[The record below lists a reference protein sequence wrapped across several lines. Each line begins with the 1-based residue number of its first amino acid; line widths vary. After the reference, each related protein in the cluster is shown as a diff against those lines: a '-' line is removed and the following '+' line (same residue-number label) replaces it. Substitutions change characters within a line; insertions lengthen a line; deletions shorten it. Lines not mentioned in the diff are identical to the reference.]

1 MFFHF
6 APSLSLCCTKSI
18 NLVNQVSVFD
28 HICLRHLE
36 VKLLLL
42 WNKGSGHWGRQRGA
56 ILGLVQHLNVDILD
70 NIGQEAVD
78 EAPDSPC
85 VVTLNVVMVE
95 IR

>member
-1 MFFHF
+1 MDV
-6 APSLSLCCTKSI
+6 PKQSE
-18 NLVNQVSVFD
+18 VPDVPEGGVSHAAHSGRD
-28 HICLRHLE
+28 
-36 VKLLLL
+36 
-42 WNKGSGHWGRQRGA
+42 KGSGHWGRHRGA

-78 EAPDSPC
+78 ETPDSPC